1 MMAEFDTLMNNVRTV
16 ADLVL
21 AVATMRS
28 IIAREEAKYDA
39 IRANLVSQRNHIRN
53 QMDNVMEEYEQ
64 KRRAVQEELRALHEE
79 HKQKRRALQ
88 EEYEAL
94 EEEEQKL
101 RELEE
106 DAKEEAEKANN

>member
-1 MMAEFDTLMNNVRTV
+1 MAEFDTLMNNVRTV

-39 IRANLVSQRNHIRN
+39 IRANLVSQRNHALETRWTMLWKSTN
-53 QMDNVMEEYEQ
+53 KAQGGAGRAQGLARRTQ
-64 KRRAVQEELRALHEE
+64 K
-79 HKQKRRALQ
+79 KRRALQ

>member
-1 MMAEFDTLMNNVRTV
+1 MNNVRTV
-16 ADLVL
+16 AGLVL

-39 IRANLVSQRNHIRN
+39 IRANLVSQMNHIRN
-53 QMDNVMEEYEQ
+53 QMDNVMEEYE
-64 KRRAVQEELRALHEE
+64 
-79 HKQKRRALQ
+79 QKRRALQ

-106 DAKEEAEKANN
+106 DTKEEAEKANN